1 MKVKCYCTGK
11 YQKTV
16 TYEVE
21 KITAMPE
28 PDEITEEDIEY
39 SDGIMLGLW
48 LPDGSTVHIP
58 HEFLIEITD

>member
-1 MKVKCYCTGK
+1 MKVKVYNSTK
-11 YQKTV
+11 YHNTT

-28 PDEITEEDIEY
+28 PDEITQEDIDY

-48 LPDGSTVHIP
+48 LTDGRTIHIP
-58 HEFLIEITD
+58 HCFLIEVT